1 MASQATMAGNWNEL
15 KGRVRSKWGQ
25 MTDDM
30 IEQCRGNM
38 EALVGTIQR
47 ATGETK
53 EKIQDFLSAG
63 MDQGA
68 EFYNQAS
75 EAVRAGYSQASQA
88 VCCGAEQA
96 YEGAIE
102 GARYVGESI
111 KAGADQTGKLIQARP
126 LESLMLTF
134 GAGIVAGLA
143 LGLILRSR

>member
-30 IEQCRGNM
+30 IEQCKGNM
-38 EALVGTIQR
+38 EALVGSIQR
-47 ATGETK
+47 ATGETT
-53 EKIQDFLSAG
+53 EKIQDFLNAG

-75 EAVRAGYSQASQA
+75 KAVRTGYTQASEAV
-88 VCCGAEQA
+88 CTGAEQA
-96 YEGAIE
+96 YEGAME
-102 GARYVGESI
+102 GAKYVGESI
-111 KAGADQTGKLIQARP
+111 KGCVDQTGKLIQSRP
-126 LESLMLTF
+126 MESLMFTF

-143 LGLILRSR
+143 LGLVLRSR